1 MSDGTLVF
9 KPKMS
14 VIGVET
20 SNAKLSVK
28 RMDGKNYGSM
38 IVYGEPGVGEDSVVI
53 KTMSV
58 RVSDMDNS
66 IITIDKKNK

>member
-1 MSDGTLVF
+1 
-9 KPKMS
+9 
-14 VIGVET
+14 
-20 SNAKLSVK
+20 
-28 RMDGKNYGSM
+28 M